1 MSVRLFIKSFIVC
14 LFLLSF
20 NSASAQLEN
29 RIFNQNDSLLP
40 NDTQSVRLNVEMF
53 NYLRNTEYFDLI
65 EKGQTLFGAMLQAQ
79 LLYQPYKN
87 FMIKGGFQTRQDFG
101 STKYVEVQPVVTISF
116 FKHKWRYNFGAMQG
130 TANYGFI
137 EPMYN
142 IDYAITNRIENGIQ
156 GIYKSDKFYF
166 NNFLVWNE
174 PTYRTTRN
182 QERFTTG
189 FVANRLIKETKSI
202 YVSFPFQGTL
212 AHRGGQ
218 LNSNPNPIFTRI
230 NLALGLKLHY
240 KAANGF
246 RIRTENHWLAS
257 GDFSPTITQ
266 PYKNG
271 FASWHTLAC
280 NYKGFELMFNYWAGR
295 EWQSPVGTQI
305 YNNYNLYSVSDHR
318 QVRHMLMSR
327 IMYTQNLNKKVMLDL
342 RLEPFYDYEYGRVQY
357 SYSVYLK
364 LNLEKHLGKI

>member
-1 MSVRLFIKSFIVC
+1 MTVKKIITRFAIT
-14 LFLLSF
+14 LSF
-20 NSASAQLEN
+20 ACSFTASAQLEN
-29 RIFNQNDSLLP
+29 RIFNQNDSVLS

-53 NYLRNTEYFDLI
+53 NYLRNTEYFDLM

-79 LLYQPYKN
+79 LLYQPFRN
-87 FMIKGGFQTRQDFG
+87 FLIKGGFQTRQDFG
-101 STKYVEVQPVVTISF
+101 STKYAEVQPAVTISY

-142 IDYAITNRIENGIQ
+142 IDRAITNRIENGIQ
-156 GIYKSDKFYF
+156 GIYNSDKFYF

-174 PTYRTTRN
+174 PTYRTTQN

-189 FVANRLIKETKSI
+189 FVSNRIFKQTDKW
-202 YVSFPFQGTL
+202 YVSLPFQGTL

-218 LNSNPNPIFTRI
+218 LNNNPNPIFTRI

-240 KAANGF
+240 TTASGF

-280 NYKGFELMFNYWAGR
+280 NFKGFEFMLNYWAGR

-305 YNNYNLYSVSDHR
+305 YNNYNVYTVTDHR

-327 IMYTQNLNKKVMLDL
+327 IMYTQNLNKQVMLDL
-342 RLEPFYDYEYGRVQY
+342 RLEPFYDFEYGRFQY

-364 LNLEKHLGKI
+364 LKLEKLLGKI